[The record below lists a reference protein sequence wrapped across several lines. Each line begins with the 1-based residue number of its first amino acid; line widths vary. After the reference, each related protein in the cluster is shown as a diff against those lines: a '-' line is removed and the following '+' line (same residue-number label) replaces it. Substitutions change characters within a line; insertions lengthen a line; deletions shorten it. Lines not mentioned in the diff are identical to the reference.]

1 MSQFSI
7 TRDIYRQA
15 QQVID
20 WLGMGPDKEANLA
33 LEIIQDLFRS
43 PLNRRAPRGDGIA
56 LHDISKMACTE
67 SSNSASLLRACIGN
81 AGSEAGFVKDVALGP
96 VS

>member
-1 MSQFSI
+1 MGQFSI
-7 TRDIYRQA
+7 TRDIYRQT

-20 WLGMGPDKEANLA
+20 WLGMGPNKEANLA

-56 LHDISKMACTE
+56 LCDVSGMTCTE
-67 SSNSASLLRACIGN
+67 LSNSASLLRACIGN
-81 AGSEAGFVKDVALGP
+81 AGNEAGR
-96 VS
+96 